1 MSPRDQN
8 LFLEEILEAIELIQ
22 DYLGEIPKE
31 SFQSDQKTIDAVTRR
46 LEIIG
51 EAASQIDSEIRDKY
65 PLIPW
70 RQIIG
75 MRNIVIHRY
84 FDTDP
89 DIVWVVAHEQLDE
102 IAKVIREILRL

>member
-1 MSPRDQN
+1 MSPRESS
-8 LFLEEILEAIELIQ
+8 LFLEEILEAIELIV
-22 DYLGEIPKE
+22 DYLGDVSKE
-31 SFQSDQKTIDAVTRR
+31 SFLSDQKTIDAVTRR

-51 EAASQIDSEIRDKY
+51 EAASQIDNETRDNY
-65 PLIPW
+65 SLIPW

-89 DIVWVVAHEQLDE
+89 DIVWVVAHDQLEE
-102 IAKVIREILRL
+102 IAKVIREILKT

>member
-1 MSPRDQN
+1 MSPREQN
-8 LFLEEILEAIELIQ
+8 LFLDEILEAIELIQ
-22 DYLGEIPKE
+22 EYLKGVPKD
-31 SFQSDQKTIDAVTRR
+31 SFMSDQKTIDAVVRR

-51 EAASQIDSEIRDKY
+51 EAAGQVDPQIRDAY
-65 PLIPW
+65 PDIPW

-89 DIVWVVAHEQLDE
+89 DS
-102 IAKVIREILRL
+102 IRGVSGTT

>member
-1 MSPRDQN
+1 MSPREQN
-8 LFLEEILEAIELIQ
+8 IFLEEILEAIELIQ

-31 SFQSDQKTIDAVTRR
+31 SFKSDQKTIDAVTRR

-51 EAASQIDSEIRDKY
+51 EAASQIDSEMRDTY

-75 MRNIVIHRY
+75 M
-84 FDTDP
+84 
-89 DIVWVVAHEQLDE
+89 
-102 IAKVIREILRL
+102 